1 MHMCAHTLGIP
12 EGVPPFA
19 DCKPKRAMS
28 NSLTHRTAAESL
40 PVGEGIEEISMVTIH
55 AINTAFKNL
64 LFFPITKWTSA
75 QAFQ

>member
-1 MHMCAHTLGIP
+1 
-12 EGVPPFA
+12 
-19 DCKPKRAMS
+19 MS

-40 PVGEGIEEISMVTIH
+40 PVGEGLEEISMVTIH